1 VLGKGKKKPMAA
13 NPPPF
18 PAPAGFQWI
27 CTAQF
32 THWRSKK
39 VIRAEEHGKKCF
51 FLLVRSKRK

>member
-1 VLGKGKKKPMAA
+1 MAA
-13 NPPPF
+13 NDPPF